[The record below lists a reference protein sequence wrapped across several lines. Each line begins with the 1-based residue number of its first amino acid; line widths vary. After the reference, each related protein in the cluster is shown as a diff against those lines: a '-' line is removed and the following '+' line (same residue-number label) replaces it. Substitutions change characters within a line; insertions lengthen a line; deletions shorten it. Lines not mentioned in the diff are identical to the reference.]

1 VLCFERFAFLRV
13 VGAECRFERVERK
26 LRVNR
31 DARTVG
37 HVHDAVGALRPSRV
51 TGRRH
56 LQVVVNVLLQSRRF
70 QHVREL
76 DLTPSAA
83 AIAPPEKLIQA
94 ARLFLATTLFREQL
108 FGPALDLTQ
117 GADVLFIELH
127 QIALVFVEKVRQ
139 RLKGSIECGLS
150 FLHHLFL
157 GLVEL
162 LHGTGQHAI
171 GEILKDALHVLEG
184 HLVFFARALH
194 VRSSGEKFGLS
205 NREIGFDGREYIAL
219 VLGATSRE
227 PPREY
232 TTNDEPDDTSESRDH
247 VPPSNNY
254 SHHREGL
261 SPPTSL
267 LAMRRLFRSSVPDEE
282 NSVPLEPESEDLRPQ
297 VVRIFAL
304 VGEAIAGATHALLSN
319 DRELA
324 KRVVEQDIMIDDLVN
339 ELVVSAEARLLD
351 SDALD
356 VEGRRELLILLRIMP
371 EVERNGDLA
380 EHVARRAA
388 RGLGSEMSPRSRGL
402 IERMGEVA
410 STIWREATDVIIDGK
425 TEAVGAIEDIDDEL
439 DDLHVSLTA
448 ELTSGSM
455 SVPVAVEVALMAR
468 FYERFGDHCVNLAR
482 RQVGRGGA
490 D

>member
-1 VLCFERFAFLRV
+1 
-13 VGAECRFERVERK
+13 
-26 LRVNR
+26 
-31 DARTVG
+31 
-37 HVHDAVGALRPSRV
+37 
-51 TGRRH
+51 
-56 LQVVVNVLLQSRRF
+56 
-70 QHVREL
+70 
-76 DLTPSAA
+76 
-83 AIAPPEKLIQA
+83 
-94 ARLFLATTLFREQL
+94 
-108 FGPALDLTQ
+108 
-117 GADVLFIELH
+117 
-127 QIALVFVEKVRQ
+127 
-139 RLKGSIECGLS
+139 
-150 FLHHLFL
+150 
-157 GLVEL
+157 
-162 LHGTGQHAI
+162 
-171 GEILKDALHVLEG
+171 
-184 HLVFFARALH
+184 
-194 VRSSGEKFGLS
+194 
-205 NREIGFDGREYIAL
+205 
-219 VLGATSRE
+219 
-227 PPREY
+227 
-232 TTNDEPDDTSESRDH
+232 
-247 VPPSNNY
+247 
-254 SHHREGL
+254 
-261 SPPTSL
+261 
-267 LAMRRLFRSSVPDEE
+267 MRRLFRSSVPDEE